1 MANVNFSSS
10 TGKGFYKNAGGVSAS
25 IDTEAL
31 LKTLKELPIN
41 ILRNVMVG
49 AVRAGANVIRDE
61 ARRLVDKDTHT
72 LEKSIISIQR
82 SGKKGKG
89 FSMLDSNPNNITFSV
104 TPSKGGKYD
113 GWYGH
118 FKEFGTSKMN
128 ASPFLRPAFE
138 SQADN
143 VLQTT
148 KQYIAN
154 RLPQEV
160 EKAKR

>member
-25 IDTEAL
+25 IDTESL
-31 LKTLKELPIN
+31 LKTLKTLPIN
-41 ILRNVMVG
+41 IQRNVMVG

-61 ARRLVDKDTHT
+61 ARRLAPIDTGN
-72 LEKSIISIQR
+72 LKKSIVSIRR
-82 SGKKGKG
+82 SGKVGKG
-89 FSMLDSNPNNITFSV
+89 FSMVESNPNNITFSV
-104 TPSKGGKYD
+104 TPSKGHPNN
-113 GWYGH
+113 GWYAH
-118 FKEFGTSKMN
+118 FIEFGTSSITAK
-128 ASPFLRPAFE
+128 PFLRPAFE

-148 KQYIAN
+148 KEYIAT

-160 EKAKR
+160 EKTKR